1 MRFVGFVAAIALAV
15 SAAGAAWA
23 QLGPPPGPPG
33 SPPPQ
38 PPAQPP
44 GGQPP
49 PPPTGAQALVGCF
62 AGNADVKA
70 AVGGR
75 VVESKRRLVFILEP
89 SQNGFNTAWASL
101 EQAAGGGEAVRRLT
115 RVDFTRSNNV
125 YLGKAQTQQG
135 QAESGSAYFARI
147 VGTALIIQTIAIE
160 QDGRFVTSTYT
171 RQVQG
176 NAMALR
182 YVLYYDGQAAR
193 VLQGQLQRID
203 CAQLR
208 TGGNQ

>member
-1 MRFVGFVAAIALAV
+1 MRFVGFVAAVALAV
-15 SAAGAAWA
+15 SAAGAAQA

-33 SPPPQ
+33 APPPPAQ

-44 GGQPP
+44 AA
-49 PPPTGAQALVGCF
+49 PTGAQALVGCF

-101 EQAAGGGEAVRRLT
+101 EQGAGGGEAVRRLT

-176 NAMALR
+176 NNMALR

-203 CAQLR
+203 CSQLR